1 MKNGPVVERGSFFEL
16 LADEGILA
24 FHRTLHPRD
33 RPFAHVVMSQ
43 DPESTVHDRVEHL
56 IGDLAGRHG
65 ILDRGGRE
73 LPE

>member
-1 MKNGPVVERGSFFEL
+1 MKNGPVVERASFFGL
-16 LADEGILA
+16 LADEGILP
-24 FHRTLHPRD
+24 FHRMLHPRD

-43 DPESTVHDRVEHL
+43 DLEPTVHDHVEHL
-56 IGDLAGRHG
+56 IGDLAGRYA